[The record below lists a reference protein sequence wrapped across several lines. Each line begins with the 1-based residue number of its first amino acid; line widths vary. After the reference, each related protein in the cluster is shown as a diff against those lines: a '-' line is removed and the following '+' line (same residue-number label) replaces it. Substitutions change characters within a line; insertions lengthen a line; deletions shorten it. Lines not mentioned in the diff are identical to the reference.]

1 MRKLGYRG
9 SYAIVRDLVRG
20 LKQEHSRIAYLR
32 FETEPGR
39 QAQGDFG
46 EFAIQAPDG
55 REERLYLFSMVLG
68 FSRMGYGEFLTR
80 CGMMSFLEAHQRA
93 FAAFGGVPAEI
104 LYDRMRNVFI
114 RKLAGK
120 SQFTTGLM
128 TLADHDGFTPT
139 VAPAYAPWVTKQGE
153 HGARTAGV
161 IAHTLLATL
170 RRLGLLVVR
179 HSTR

>member
-1 MRKLGYRG
+1 
-9 SYAIVRDLVRG
+9 
-20 LKQEHSRIAYLR
+20 
-32 FETEPGR
+32 
-39 QAQGDFG
+39 
-46 EFAIQAPDG
+46 
-55 REERLYLFSMVLG
+55 
-68 FSRMGYGEFLTR
+68 
-80 CGMMSFLEAHQRA
+80 
-93 FAAFGGVPAEI
+93 
-104 LYDRMRNVFI
+104 MRNVFI

-179 HSTR
+179 HSTRELSFLPRSGEGDFVRHGRLEPIRRRGFRVR